1 MRQPPVTI
9 YIVDDDESMRRALA
23 RLMQSAGYATATFA
37 SVGELLATERFHEP
51 ACVIADGR
59 MPGGSGLDLP
69 KKLRDRGS
77 WLPVII
83 LTAHDTEQMRA
94 QARQAGVAGYF
105 RKPVDDQALIDAIE
119 WALSGRHESVTDH

>member
-1 MRQPPVTI
+1 VFSGMMQPPVTI

-37 SVGELLATERFHEP
+37 SLGELLATEHFHEP
-51 ACVIADGR
+51 ACVIADVR

-69 KKLRDRGS
+69 ERLRDCGS

-83 LTAHDTEQMRA
+83 VTAHDTEQMRA
-94 QARQAGVAGYF
+94 EARRAGVAGYF

-119 WALSGRHESVTDH
+119 WALSGRHES